1 MPLYAIDHLQ
11 LALPPQSEETARAF
25 YVTMLGFAE
34 VAKPAALAG
43 RGGLWLVQEQ
53 ISLHLGVEQ
62 EFRPARKAHPAFLV
76 DDLDPL
82 VARCQAAGYETNTD
96 EPPLDGYRRA
106 HVYDPFG
113 NRIELME
120 LLPEQ

>member
-1 MPLYAIDHLQ
+1 MPLYAIDHVQ
-11 LALPPQSEETARAF
+11 LAIPPQSEERARTF
-25 YVTMLGFAE
+25 YITVLGFTE
-34 VAKPAALAG
+34 IAKPAALAG
-43 RGGLWLVQEQ
+43 RGGLWLNQGK

-62 EFRPARKAHPAFLV
+62 DFRPARKAHPAFLV
-76 DDLDPL
+76 DELDRL
-82 VARCQAAGYETNTD
+82 VARCQAAGYATNTD

-120 LLPEQ
+120 RMA